1 MNTYNDIWQEILET
15 VRPHVSQTGFSAWL
29 SGEKNGYLNFT
40 EFENNTAY
48 LHCPNDMKINII
60 KSQYIELLKK
70 AFEQVMGFPV
80 EVELVLDTPSPLD
93 AAAEGAEE
101 KDAQEDK
108 FPVSEEK
115 QDQFT
120 FETFVEGPSNKF
132 AYRAALAVAKDP
144 GGHLRQDHSY
154 GNYNPLFIYGK
165 SGLGKTHIL
174 NAICCEIRKNFP
186 DMHIV
191 YLRSEDFLNEFMN
204 ALDRKVMDDF
214 RLKFRNIDVLLI
226 DDIQFIAGKIQT
238 EEEFFH
244 TFNSLIENGKQIVLT
259 SDRPPKE
266 IQSLTERLVTRF
278 EMGILADIQSPE
290 YETRCLIIK
299 NKAMLLGLN
308 LSNDVVEYIAGKIKT
323 NIRQLEGTVK
333 RLCALKELTNREPT
347 VALAQKVIKDV
358 IDDDIPP
365 IPITVE
371 KIIEEVSRMQGVP
384 PEEIKSTRQK
394 ANISLA
400 RKMCMYIMR
409 EVTTLTLE
417 QIGEEFGK
425 NYSTVIYSIKEI
437 QKKMEED
444 SKIERNINDIINN
457 VKTAS

>member
-1 MNTYNDIWQEILET
+1 MDTYNDIWIEVLEA
-15 VRPHVSQTGFSAWL
+15 VRPYVSQTGFSAWL
-29 SGEKNGYLNFT
+29 SGEKNGYLEFT
-40 EFENNTAY
+40 EFKDNTVY
-48 LHCPNDMKINII
+48 LHCPNEIKINII
-60 KSQYIELLKK
+60 NSQYIDKLKN
-70 AFEQVMGFPV
+70 AFEEVMGFPV
-80 EVELVLDTPSPLD
+80 EIELVLDKKPAVETKPAVKEDENIYPLP
-93 AAAEGAEE
+93 G
-101 KDAQEDK
+101 DK
-108 FPVSEEK
+108 RE
-115 QDQFT
+115 QYT

-132 AYRAALAVAKDP
+132 AYRAAIAVAKDP
-144 GGHLRQDHSY
+144 GGHIRRDHSY

-174 NAICCEIRKNFP
+174 NAICYEIRKNFP
-186 DMHIV
+186 HMKIV
-191 YLRSEDFLNEFMN
+191 YLRSEDFLNEFLN
-204 ALDRKVMDDF
+204 ALDRKATDDF
-214 RLKFRNIDVLLI
+214 HMKFRNIDVLLI
-226 DDIQFIAGKIQT
+226 DDIQFIAGKVQT

-278 EMGILADIQSPE
+278 ESGILADIQSPE

-299 NKAMLLGLN
+299 NKADMLN
-308 LSNDVVEYIAGKIKT
+308 LKISNDVVEYIANKIKT

-333 RLCALKELTNREPT
+333 KLSAINEITNKEPT
-347 VALAQKVIKDV
+347 IAIAQKVIKDV

-365 IPITVE
+365 IPVTVE

-384 PEEIKSTRQK
+384 VEEIKSTRQK

-425 NYSTVIYSIKEI
+425 NYSTVIYSLKEI
-437 QKKMEED
+437 SKKMEED
-444 SKIERNINDIINN
+444 SKIERKINDIINN
-457 VKTAS
+457 VKTNA

>member
-1 MNTYNDIWQEILET
+1 MNTYNDIWLEVLET
-15 VRPHVSQTGFSAWL
+15 VRPYVSQTGFSAWL
-29 SGEKNGYLNFT
+29 SGEKNGYLEFT
-40 EFENNTAY
+40 EFENNTVY
-48 LHCPNDMKINII
+48 LHCPNAMKISII
-60 KSQYIELLKK
+60 KSQYLDTLKK
-70 AFEQVMGFPV
+70 AFEEVMGFPV
-80 EVELVLDTPSPLD
+80 EVELVLDKKPAIEPEPETKKENAD
-93 AAAEGAEE
+93 I
-101 KDAQEDK
+101 
-108 FPVSEEK
+108 FPVSQDK
-115 QDQFT
+115 QEQFT

-132 AYRAALAVAKDP
+132 AYRAAIAVAKDP
-144 GGHLRQDHSY
+144 GGHIRPDHSY

-174 NAICCEIRKNFP
+174 NAICCEIKKNFP
-186 DMHIV
+186 DMKIV
-191 YLRSEDFLNEFMN
+191 YLRSEDFLNEFLN
-204 ALDRKVMDDF
+204 ALDRKATDDF
-214 RLKFRNIDVLLI
+214 HMKFRSIDVLLI
-226 DDIQFIAGKIQT
+226 DDIQFIAGKSQT

-278 EMGILADIQSPE
+278 ESGILADIQSPE

-299 NKAMLLGLN
+299 NKAMLLNLN
-308 LSNDVVEYIAGKIKT
+308 ISNEVVEYIANKIKT

-333 RLCALKELTNREPT
+333 KLSAFNELTNREPT
-347 VALAQKVIKDV
+347 IALAQKVIKDV

-365 IPITVE
+365 IPVTVE
-371 KIIEEVSRMQGVP
+371 RIIEEVSRMQGVP
-384 PEEIKSTRQK
+384 VEDIKSTRQK

-425 NYSTVIYSIKEI
+425 NYSTVIYSLKEI
-437 QKKMEED
+437 SKKMEED
-444 SKIERNINDIINN
+444 SKIERKINDIINN
-457 VKTAS
+457 VKTNA

>member
-1 MNTYNDIWQEILET
+1 MSTYNDIWQEVLEAI
-15 VRPHVSQTGFSAWL
+15 RPYVSQTAFSTWL
-29 SGEKNGYLNFT
+29 SGKKNGELTFS
-40 EFENNTAY
+40 EFKNNTVF
-48 LHCPNDMKINII
+48 LSCSNNMTIEII
-60 KSQYIELLKK
+60 KGQYLELLKN

-80 EVELVLDTPSPLD
+80 EVELVYYSPTPLD
-93 AAAEGAEE
+93 VEDYSEDSKEPGDDEAAKE
-101 KDAQEDK
+101 KKE
-108 FPVSEEK
+108 V
-115 QDQFT
+115 FT
-120 FETFVEGPSNKF
+120 FETFIEGPSNKF

-144 GGHLRQDHSY
+144 GGHLRKDHSY

-174 NAICCEIRKNFP
+174 NAICCEIKKTFP

-191 YLRSEDFLNEFMN
+191 YLRSEDFLNEFMK
-204 ALDRKVMDDF
+204 ALDRKTMDDF

-299 NKAMLLGLN
+299 NKANLLGIDIPN
-308 LSNDVVEYIAGKIKT
+308 EVVEYIAGKIKT
-323 NIRQLEGTVK
+323 NIRQIEGTVK
-333 RLCALKELTNREPT
+333 KLSALKEITDYKPT
-347 VALAQKVIKDV
+347 VALVQKVIKDV
-358 IDDDIPP
+358 INDDIPP

-371 KIIEEVSRMQGVP
+371 RIIEEVSRMQGVP
-384 PEEIKSTRQK
+384 VEEIKSKHQK

-400 RKMCMYIMR
+400 RKMCMFVMR

-417 QIGEEFGK
+417 QIGEEFNK

-437 QKKMEED
+437 QKKMEAD
-444 SKIERNINDIINN
+444 SKLERKINDIINN
-457 VKTAS
+457 VKTNS

>member
-1 MNTYNDIWQEILET
+1 MNTYNDIWHEVLEA

-29 SGEKNGYLNFT
+29 SGEKNGYLKFT
-40 EFENNTAY
+40 EFKNNTVY

-60 KSQYIELLKK
+60 KSQYIDLLKK
-70 AFEQVMGFPV
+70 AFEDVMGFPV
-80 EVELVLDTPSPLD
+80 EIELVLDEKNTIDIKSEPTENKYPL
-93 AAAEGAEE
+93 
-101 KDAQEDK
+101 
-108 FPVSEEK
+108 PEEK
-115 QDQFT
+115 QEQFT

-132 AYRAALAVAKDP
+132 AYRAAIAVAKDP
-144 GGHLRQDHSY
+144 GGHLRHDHSY

-174 NAICCEIRKNFP
+174 NAICYEIRKNFP
-186 DMHIV
+186 DMKIV
-191 YLRSEDFLNEFMN
+191 YLRSEDFLNEFLN
-204 ALDRKVMDDF
+204 ALDRKATDDF
-214 RLKFRNIDVLLI
+214 HLKFRSIDVLLI
-226 DDIQFIAGKIQT
+226 DDIQFIAGKVQT

-278 EMGILADIQSPE
+278 ESGILADIQSPE

-299 NKAMLLGLN
+299 NKAVLLGLN
-308 LSNDVVEYIAGKIKT
+308 ISNEVVEYIASKIKT

-333 RLCALKELTNREPT
+333 RLSALNELTNKEPT
-347 VALAQKVIKDV
+347 IGLAQKVIKDV

-394 ANISLA
+394 ASISLA

-409 EVTTLTLE
+409 EVTNLTLE

-425 NYSTVIYSIKEI
+425 NYSTVIYSLKEI
-437 QKKMEED
+437 QKKMDED
-444 SKIERNINDIINN
+444 SKIERKINDIINN
-457 VKTAS
+457 VKTNV